1 MWRALIKGWL
11 KNTFSDG
18 ELQLQDDLK
27 THLLFQSNGR
37 LTCRVT
43 QQWFLKKTLI
53 RLYCLNFFADIY
65 NLNVLTIFILFLSGP
80 KRHLLDTNRGY
91 LLTGTFFQTAINI
104 WKLVNLKFVFYWD
117 LCKKL
122 FHEYCLGIQSQFFC
136 TSSDICIKI
145 RFTVTCCCKLSLFE
159 TIVTGSICRWILIS
173 NTCTVA
179 AIYIYMYIHILFFLK
194 FLDIVVKLFC
204 LYSLIC

>member
-104 WKLVNLKFVFYWD
+104 WTLVNLKFVF
-117 LCKKL
+117 LLRPMQKV
-122 FHEYCLGIQSQFFC
+122 IP
-136 TSSDICIKI
+136 
-145 RFTVTCCCKLSLFE
+145 
-159 TIVTGSICRWILIS
+159 WILPRYSVPIFL
-173 NTCTVA
+173 
-179 AIYIYMYIHILFFLK
+179 YLFRY
-194 FLDIVVKLFC
+194 
-204 LYSLIC
+204 LY